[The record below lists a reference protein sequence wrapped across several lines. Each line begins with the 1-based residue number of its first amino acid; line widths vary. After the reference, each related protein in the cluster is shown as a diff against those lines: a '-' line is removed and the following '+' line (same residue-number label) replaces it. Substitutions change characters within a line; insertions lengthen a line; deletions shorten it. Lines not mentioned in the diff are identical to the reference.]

1 MNTLEESVLQAVDTL
16 AEQANDKTTKIFL
29 DLFKS
34 AILKKYKEAYDQEL
48 SQGSVHKETLD
59 KAVDFS
65 FTDTCVSFRMNPLFA
80 DEQKESVIKAVK
92 YSLPA
97 IKENICEMLIN
108 KGIEV
113 F

>member
-1 MNTLEESVLQAVDTL
+1 MNTIEESVLQAVDPL
-16 AEQANDKTTKIFL
+16 AEQTDDKTTKIFL

-59 KAVDFS
+59 KTVDFS

-80 DEQKESVIKAVK
+80 DEQKECVIKAVK
-92 YSLPA
+92 HSLPA
-97 IKENICEMLIN
+97 IKENIREMLIN
-108 KGIEV
+108 NGVEV
-113 F
+113 I

>member
-1 MNTLEESVLQAVDTL
+1 MNTTEESVLQAVDSL
-16 AEQANDKTTKIFL
+16 AEQTDDKTTKIFL

-34 AILKKYKEAYDQEL
+34 AILKKYKKAYDQEL

-59 KAVDFS
+59 KAVDYS
-65 FTDTCVSFRMNPLFA
+65 FTDTCVSFRMYPLYA
-80 DEQKESVIKAVK
+80 DEEKESVIKAVK
-92 YSLPA
+92 HSLPA
-97 IKENICEMLIN
+97 IKENIREMLIN